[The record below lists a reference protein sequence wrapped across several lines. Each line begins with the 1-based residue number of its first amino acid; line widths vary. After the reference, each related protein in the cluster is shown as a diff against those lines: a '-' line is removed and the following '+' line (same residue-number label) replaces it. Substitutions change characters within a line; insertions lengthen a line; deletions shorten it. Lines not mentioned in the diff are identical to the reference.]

1 MKHNVRLLD
10 SHYPNLYTKP
20 SMAQKSLPSQ
30 YKKLISS
37 AQNAKRHSYS
47 PYSNF
52 RVGAA
57 LLAARGRI
65 YTGCNIENSSYGLTI
80 CAERTAMFKAASEGE
95 RKFRAIAIVAD
106 SKNFTPPCGACRQVL
121 IELAPNIDCVMNN
134 GHNKH
139 RVLKLKDLLPYP
151 FQSKIL
157 HQLKKGR

>member
-1 MKHNVRLLD
+1 MPLLD
-10 SHYPNLYTKP
+10 SQYRNLYTKS
-20 SMAQKSLPSQ
+20 SMAQKSLSSQ

-52 RVGAA
+52 PVGAA
-57 LLAARGRI
+57 LLTTRGRI

-134 GHNKH
+134 GQNKQ
-139 RVLKLKDLLPYP
+139 RVLKLKDLLPHP
-151 FQSKIL
+151 FHPKNL
-157 HQLKKGR
+157 HQLKKER